1 MKPEIINSKMIQS
14 RRTLISRV
22 AVASVSSPLEV
33 GADRA
38 AQAAEDAETLLKQ
51 AGCGVVLLG
60 EVNNSER
67 SRLAGRK
74 AAEEHID
81 ALVIVTASWFE
92 DYLVLDLLE
101 ECNVPILLW
110 SLPGMETGALCGSQQ
125 LTMYLKYLEVPFKC
139 VYGPLENG
147 DNLTRAMKF
156 LRAVALRSRLR
167 RTRIGLLGNHV
178 RGMTDAAVNELALK
192 KDIGP
197 RIVNLDLPQL
207 LARMNEFPKEKAL
220 SIWRS
225 VCEKSNRCLVSEEAG
240 IDSIQMYL
248 TIREAVDS
256 YQLDAIAVG
265 CYPHLMGRVCLAASL
280 LADEGV
286 PLACEG
292 DVNGA
297 VGQLILSLL
306 TDEPTHN
313 TDWLEPLE
321 DGTIVLTHCG
331 SGSFSLAEKKEDITL
346 ASVRLMG
353 QGVCGLFPAKPGPVT
368 MINLVP
374 GCQGYQCAVLEGEA
388 ISTTMVFPGNPVRIK
403 FKESTDK
410 LIEWIHEKG
419 IGHHWMIGYGH
430 IAEEMIDWSKIIN
443 SSVALLCYDSV
454 SFSRAKY

>member
-1 MKPEIINSKMIQS
+1 MEPEMINTKIVQP
-14 RRTLISRV
+14 RRTLTPRV

-33 GADRA
+33 GANRA
-38 AQAAEDAETLLKQ
+38 AQAAKDAEVLLKKND
-51 AGCGVVLLG
+51 CEVISLD
-60 EVNNSER
+60 EVNTPER

-81 ALVIVTASWFE
+81 VLVIVTASWFE

-125 LTMYLKYLEVPFKC
+125 LTMYLKYLEIPYNC

-147 DNLTRAMKF
+147 DNLTKAIKF
-156 LRAVALRSRLR
+156 LRAAALRSRCR
-167 RTRIGLLGNHV
+167 RARIGLLGNHV
-178 RGMTDAAVNELALK
+178 KGMTDAAVNELALK

-197 RIVNLDLPQL
+197 RIVSLDLPQL
-207 LARMNEFPKEKAL
+207 LARANEFSQEKAL
-220 SIWRS
+220 PLWRS
-225 VCEKSNRCLVSEEAG
+225 VCEKSNQCLVSEEAG
-240 IDSIQMYL
+240 IDSIRMYL
-248 TIREAVDS
+248 AIREAVQS
-256 YQLDAIAVG
+256 NQLDAIAVG

-280 LADEGV
+280 LADEGI

-321 DGTIVLTHCG
+321 DGTVVLTHCG
-331 SGSFSLAEKKEDITL
+331 SGSFSLAAKKEDIML
-346 ASVRLMG
+346 SSVRLMG
-353 QGVCGLFPAKPGPVT
+353 QGVCCLFPAKPGPVT

-374 GCQGYQCAVLEGEA
+374 GCQGYQCAILEGEA
-388 ISTTMVFPGNPVRIK
+388 ISASMVFPGNPVRIK
-403 FKESTDK
+403 FKEPTDK
-410 LIEWIHEKG
+410 VIEWIHEEG

-430 IAEEMIDWSKIIN
+430 VAEEIVDWSKIIKLRL
-443 SSVALLCYDSV
+443 VII
-454 SFSRAKY
+454 